1 MTILFFII
9 YNILII
15 AGILIL
21 IPFLLLVKPSYL
33 KYVSERMGKLPGGK
47 AVIWVHAASVGEVKA
62 SIPLIEHISSLG
74 HEVLLTTVT
83 PAGRRYAS
91 TLTIEGLSI
100 SYAPVDNILST
111 LYAVRRLNPKTLI
124 IIETELW
131 PNMILAAAVNGV
143 NIVSVNARLTQK
155 AFKAYLYIH
164 PVMRF
169 LLKRFKLICV
179 QSADDGNRFAKLG
192 AEQKTIQITGN
203 IKYAIGAAGR
213 PASALNLKKMF
224 PGRHIIIAGSTHQ
237 GEEQIVL
244 NCFLSLKQTAG
255 NPLLILAPRHLSR
268 VGEVEVLIQKSGLDY
283 MKRSAMDG
291 DVTADSADV
300 LLLDTIG
307 ELADIYSIGD
317 AIFVGGSMVPVGGHN
332 LLEVTIHKKPVIYG
346 RYIDTI
352 KDFVSLLNGNG
363 GIMVHDE
370 YELCETI
377 KDLIEH
383 TEKAE
388 ALGKKAFELI
398 AQKVDILNN
407 IISIMKKADAL

>member
-9 YNILII
+9 YNSLII
-15 AGILIL
+15 AGIIL
-21 IPFLLLVKPSYL
+21 ITPFLLVIKPSYL
-33 KYVSERMGKLPGGK
+33 KYVSERMGKLPRRK
-47 AVIWVHAASVGEVKA
+47 AAIWVHAASVGEVKA
-62 SIPLIEHISSLG
+62 SIPLIKHIASLG
-74 HEVLLTTVT
+74 REVLLTTVT

-91 TLTIEGLSI
+91 TLTIQGLSI
-100 SYAPVDNILST
+100 SYAPVDNIFST
-111 LYAVRRLNPKTLI
+111 LYAVRRLNPKTLV

-131 PNMILAAAVNGV
+131 PNMILAAAINGV

-155 AFKAYLYIH
+155 AFNAYLYIR
-164 PVMRF
+164 PVMQF

-179 QSADDGNRFAKLG
+179 QTADDGNRFAKLG
-192 AEQKTIQITGN
+192 AEPKKIQITGN
-203 IKYAIGAAGR
+203 IKYAIGAAAR
-213 PASALNLKKMF
+213 PASALNLKKLF

-237 GEEQIVL
+237 GEEQIVI

-255 NPLLILAPRHLSR
+255 RPLLILAPRHLSR

-283 MKRSAMDG
+283 MKRSSMDG
-291 DVTADSADV
+291 DVTAASADV

-370 YELCETI
+370 HELCEAI
-377 KDLIEH
+377 KNLIEH

-388 ALGKKAFELI
+388 ALGKKAYELI

>member
-15 AGILIL
+15 AGILIS

-33 KYVSERMGKLPGGK
+33 KYVSERMGKLPRRK
-47 AVIWVHAASVGEVKA
+47 AAIWVHAASVGEVKA
-62 SIPLIEHISSLG
+62 SIPLIKHIASLG

-91 TLTIEGLSI
+91 SLTIQGLSI

-131 PNMILAAAVNGV
+131 PNMILAAAVYGV

-155 AFKAYLYIH
+155 AFNAYLYIR
-164 PVMRF
+164 PVMQF

-179 QSADDGNRFAKLG
+179 QTADDGNRFSKLG
-192 AEQKTIQITGN
+192 AEPKTIQITGN

-213 PASALNLKKMF
+213 PASVLNLKKMF

-255 NPLLILAPRHLSR
+255 RPLLILAPRHLSR
-268 VGEVEVLIQKSGLDY
+268 VGEIEVLIKKSGLDY
-283 MKRSAMDG
+283 MKRSSMDG
-291 DVTADSADV
+291 EATADSTDI

-346 RYIDTI
+346 QYIDTI

-370 YELCETI
+370 HELCEAI
-377 KDLIEH
+377 KDLLEH
-383 TEKAE
+383 TEKVE
-388 ALGKKAFELI
+388 ELGKKAFELI

-407 IISIMKKADAL
+407 IITIMKKADAL